1 MALTALAVALILA
14 SLLWRSHG
22 GLALACT
29 MWILAFLYMRSLPSR
44 LKTHTVA
51 WFSVFLGLLC
61 NAVVTIANGGI
72 MPVAGLPTSF
82 RPWLP
87 SWCPEI
93 PVHHLL
99 VLADQ
104 RSLDY
109 FSVGDVLIIS
119 GILLWG
125 VGWLASFYKNLDAKP
140 NLARG
145 HCSSATSNGRLGSG
159 AKAWIP
165 LPNAN
170 DDIATHLIMNG
181 DRDRGPEAGKRPIP
195 RLLFGHDLCEL
206 PGRSQPRPRRSG
218 DAAVLDDEILQISAE
233 EQRQAFLRGLNE
245 KAS

>member
-1 MALTALAVALILA
+1 MPNGAVQTGSRKGTDGAETEPWRIVYFKLYESQTPVIEWAIETAALMCPTPTGQRSERLDRDPRAPLSDRARLRYQRLMALTALTVALILA

-61 NAVVTIANGGI
+61 NAAVTIANGGI

-93 PVHHLL
+93 PVHHLR

-125 VGWLASFYKNLDAKP
+125 VGWLASSYPQCP
-140 NLARG
+140 NPYPVVIVPARPA
-145 HCSSATSNGRLGSG
+145 ATP
-159 AKAWIP
+159 K
-165 LPNAN
+165 
-170 DDIATHLIMNG
+170 
-181 DRDRGPEAGKRPIP
+181 
-195 RLLFGHDLCEL
+195 
-206 PGRSQPRPRRSG
+206 
-218 DAAVLDDEILQISAE
+218 
-233 EQRQAFLRGLNE
+233 
-245 KAS
+245 